1 MLLQGY
7 KKITQLITML
17 KLINILILKA
27 FREGEI
33 IDVIFMIGL
42 VVISISKDSFFPN
55 LLIPLFFYNKMNY
68 LIWSNKNEKI
78 FYLQFDKCQL
88 KSVVN
93 IKQLFFLIEFN
104 IVYVIISFFTGISI
118 YNWIILNVFVIVN
131 LCLSNILFK
140 LFINKNH
147 LLDISVKFVL
157 FMIMNIFLLTAI
169 LLFEPNSYLEL
180 ISFLFL
186 LLIFFLRFYTLKLLF
201 KNFNKIYL

>member
-1 MLLQGY
+1 
-7 KKITQLITML
+7 ML

-33 IDVIFMIGL
+33 IDIIFMIGL

-104 IVYVIISFFTGISI
+104 IVYVIISFFTRISI

-157 FMIMNIFLLTAI
+157 FMIMNISLLTAI
-169 LLFEPNSYLEL
+169 LLFEPNSHLEL